1 MEEHAD
7 NVDEASSLEL
17 IVSDKN
23 KPFSTDD
30 DAYQQLKSVYI
41 GQSID
46 VFVLV
51 KYCPE
56 RDKYSDLESWRCRIC
71 QLGVHG
77 CLTPAP
83 ETERNN
89 DECRLSSKEPSVDHS
104 WHFGECKI
112 CLSFTEG
119 SDSRTVSHFHLKEK
133 PYFSKGNI
141 YVIPLSLSLTSVPG
155 GCKQVLLSVAV
166 WLSKTPTPTEWMAL
180 EKDFCLSPDS
190 STGLPPPPKTVTR
203 QSLSCLLNL
212 IQPPKLKC
220 HLAQAAGKQF
230 ILLEVHNS
238 TYEDVTISNCWV
250 LPSSCHWAT
259 RSPTEPLCDH
269 NSKECFDQP
278 FNFRTDY
285 SSSSSNSRS
294 FGQSFC
300 ESDQHSQKVSLLKT
314 DNSTFP
320 LYLSPGEVLSLV
332 FTVQQKE
339 LEGPNMMFSLAA
351 HISWCSQQA
360 KLMDEPKTV
369 TTYSLPNIKLHH
381 PPFVVSVSCK
391 DEITV
396 GRSFNV
402 LYTISNK
409 LQDFLALRLY
419 WNPTPSSSIVETK
432 EGYINIKAPKHN
444 IMNSIICQDPDV
456 LLGSCPKGSTMT
468 ANVRFQVLHP
478 GLFELGQHMK
488 LNLRYALPSST
499 ESRQHEIS
507 SPTDSMSTLSPDEQ
521 LMASE
526 ELWRERSG
534 STSSV
539 RSAGFLSCDERRRSY
554 ATKSYSFGDLG
565 PASSSESDTGR
576 HRKFKNIER
585 SPRLPPPRP
594 PPPRKL
600 SRTEQIVTNPRN
612 FLKESYQL
620 YLPQIL

>member
-1 MEEHAD
+1 MEED

-17 IVSDKN
+17 VVSDKN
-23 KPFSTDD
+23 KPFSPYDD
-30 DAYQQLKSVYI
+30 NYNQLNSIYI
-41 GQSID
+41 GQSVD

-56 RDKYSDLESWRCRIC
+56 RDKYSDLESWRSRMN

-83 ETERNN
+83 ENEGKKDER
-89 DECRLSSKEPSVDHS
+89 LFYHKEPSVDQS
-104 WHFGECKI
+104 WNFGECRI

-119 SDSRTVSHFHLKEK
+119 SDSRTVSQSHLKDK
-133 PYFSKGNI
+133 PYFSKSNV
-141 YVIPLSLSLTSVPG
+141 YVIPLSLSLSSVPG
-155 GCKQVLLSVAV
+155 ECKMVLLSVSV
-166 WLSKTPTPTEWMAL
+166 WLSKTPTPTEWTAL

-190 STGLPPPPKTVTR
+190 STGLPPPPKTVTK
-203 QSLSCLLNL
+203 QSLSCLLRL

-220 HLAQAAGKQF
+220 HLSQAAGKQF

-238 TYEDVTISNCWV
+238 TKEDMTISNCWV

-259 RSPTEPLCDH
+259 RSPTEPLCEH
-269 NSKECFDQP
+269 SSREC
-278 FNFRTDY
+278 
-285 SSSSSNSRS
+285 
-294 FGQSFC
+294 
-300 ESDQHSQKVSLLKT
+300 EIEQHSQKVSLLKT
-314 DNSTFP
+314 SNSSFP

-332 FTVQQKE
+332 FTVQEKD
-339 LEGPNMMFSLAA
+339 LDFPSAIFSLAA
-351 HISWCSQQA
+351 HISWCSEQA

-369 TTYSLPNIKLHH
+369 TTYCLPNIKLHH

-391 DEITV
+391 DEIIV
-396 GRSFNV
+396 GQSFNV

-419 WNPTPSSSIVETK
+419 WNPSPTSSIVETR
-432 EGYINIKAPKHN
+432 EGYINIKTPKHN

-456 LLGSCPKGSTMT
+456 LLGCCPKGSTMT
-468 ANVRFQVLHP
+468 ANVRFQILQP

-507 SPTDSMSTLSPDEQ
+507 SPTDSLSTLSPDEQ

-565 PASSSESDTGR
+565 PASSSESETGK

-600 SRTEQIVTNPRN
+600 SRTEQIVTNPKN
-612 FLKESYQL
+612 FLKESYQV
-620 YLPQIL
+620 YLPHSF